1 MRILN
6 AVTKMGKVTLVLDDK
21 LEERFREA
29 IFKSKGMKRG
39 NMSEAFQEAL
49 ELWIDEQARSQGKK
63 GNK

>member
-1 MRILN
+1 
-6 AVTKMGKVTLVLDDK
+6 MGKVTLVVDDK

-49 ELWIDEQARSQGKK
+49 ELWIDKQARKEKK
-63 GNK
+63 GE